1 MAKSQ
6 NKLSPHEASQ
16 TAKTKVSKGGVE
28 GEGDEDGAG
37 VDDGNVDDDGD
48 SHQNKRHTLLARH
61 LTHQQQQQQ

>member
-16 TAKTKVSKGGVE
+16 TAKTKVGKGDGK
-28 GEGDEDGAG
+28 GEADEDGAG
-37 VDDGNVDDDGD
+37 VDDGD

-61 LTHQQQQQQ
+61 LTHQQQQQ